1 MIEAEFGDGWIDL
14 TAEQALTAV
23 EAILRKASN
32 PAREKEKFHKLN
44 QLPGETGKA
53 FVHRCEQQALECNM
67 ACPHCNKD
75 ISEWCIRD
83 RVLAGLISDQ
93 LYQNIEK
100 YPSLSS
106 LVEKIEI
113 FEAASAGCSQ
123 PVVAGLT
130 EGGQPV
136 EAADGEEASVAAIKS
151 THRGGKSTKPRQGYG
166 RPNRAEP
173 ADRRREGQREVIC
186 YKCGGKGHRRAQCPS
201 YAGSTTSHLASS
213 VDEVDASRTTNSFS
227 VHGVGGS
234 SSKLAEVSLAVRPGV
249 RTCARFC
256 PAVADTGA
264 EYCVAGTRQLKMLNL
279 KLSDLSK
286 ADGKIR
292 HAGGGALKILG
303 IKKCTLQ
310 LAHKTTVQK
319 VYFIQGVERFFLS
332 VAACKDLGLVDKNFL
347 YHTQH
352 GAVTAGAMTG
362 DHDIVSKSQLY

>member
-1 MIEAEFGDGWIDL
+1 MEDL
-14 TAEQALTAV
+14 HVCCQGYG
-23 EAILRKASN
+23 R
-32 PAREKEKFHKLN
+32 P
-44 QLPGETGKA
+44 
-53 FVHRCEQQALECNM
+53 
-67 ACPHCNKD
+67 
-75 ISEWCIRD
+75 
-83 RVLAGLISDQ
+83 
-93 LYQNIEK
+93 
-100 YPSLSS
+100 
-106 LVEKIEI
+106 I
-113 FEAASAGCSQ
+113 FMY
-123 PVVAGLT
+123 
-130 EGGQPV
+130 
-136 EAADGEEASVAAIKS
+136 
-151 THRGGKSTKPRQGYG
+151 PRQGYG

-213 VDEVDASRTTNSFS
+213 VDEADASRTTNSFS
-227 VHGVGGS
+227 VHGVGGP

-264 EYCVAGTRQLKMLNL
+264 ECCVAGTQQLKMLNL

-303 IKKCTLQ
+303 MKKCTLQ

-332 VAACKDLGLVDKNFL
+332 VAACNDLGLVDKNFP
-347 YHTQH
+347 YHTQD

-362 DHDIVSKSQLY
+362 DHDTRSNQPTPERSMPVRPKEIPLAPTEVNVPQLEKYLKQQFANTTFNREVAPLPAMNCAPHSIHLQPDAVPFARHTPIPVSKHWEEEVKAQLDEDERMGIIPPPFLGGGRIRPPPSVFLE